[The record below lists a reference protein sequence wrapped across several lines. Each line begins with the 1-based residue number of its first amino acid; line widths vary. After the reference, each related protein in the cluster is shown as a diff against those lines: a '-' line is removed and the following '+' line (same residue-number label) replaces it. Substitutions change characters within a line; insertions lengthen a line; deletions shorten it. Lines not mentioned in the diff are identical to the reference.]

1 MKIKMMQE
9 QSYLEI
15 PTEVVQRDG
24 PFDEFKQDAAFVS
37 VELNDGRRFDHL
49 LVLYPNYIIAMKGK
63 SVLPFDPK
71 QNIRVYQTDEDLK
84 LRSSSSWVFW
94 PHQWSKK

>member
-1 MKIKMMQE
+1 MTQG

-15 PTEVVQRDG
+15 PAEVVQRDG

-37 VELNDGRRFDHL
+37 VELTDGRRFDHL
-49 LVLYPNYIIAMKGK
+49 LVLYPNYIIAMKGE

-71 QNIRVYQTDEDLK
+71 QIRRAFQTDEDLK

-94 PHQWSKK
+94 PHPWTKT